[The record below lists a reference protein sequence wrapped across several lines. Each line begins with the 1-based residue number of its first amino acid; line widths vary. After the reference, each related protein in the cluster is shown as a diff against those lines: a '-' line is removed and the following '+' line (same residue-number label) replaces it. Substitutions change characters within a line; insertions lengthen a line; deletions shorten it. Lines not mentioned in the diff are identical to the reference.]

1 MMHLLVR
8 KRLAFHASTNPTM
21 FLCCSGVKTGVRP
34 QFAHLIFGLPRLCAA
49 TRVTA
54 FSKELGPGAL
64 PLTMRTCS
72 RTSAH
77 CSLDFFLRNH
87 GNHAFAAWKGSK
99 LFGWR
104 LKVHFVM
111 ARSLWVPRY
120 CRENFANLTQAN
132 GSLTTT
138 KHSRTHCLRKL
149 SDAS

>member
-1 MMHLLVR
+1 MMHLLVQ
-8 KRLAFHASTNPTM
+8 KRLALHALTNPTM

-34 QFAHLIFGLPRLCAA
+34 QFAYFIFGQPRLCAA

-54 FSKELGPGAL
+54 FSKELCPGAL

-77 CSLDFFLRNH
+77 CSLDSFLRS
-87 GNHAFAAWKGSK
+87 HAFAAWKGSK

-111 ARSLWVPRY
+111 ARSLRVPRY
-120 CRENFANLTQAN
+120 CQENFANLTQAN
-132 GSLTTT
+132 GSFTTT
-138 KHSRTHCLRKL
+138 KRSRTHCLRKL